1 MSAISRRNFL
11 TAATQAAGAAAALSV
26 LPPAIRSALAIKAN
40 NKSKSINDVKHIV
53 SLMQENRSFDHYF
66 GALRGVRGF
75 GDRFPIPLES
85 GKPVWFQSDGTKE
98 IPPFHFD
105 KTTMNAALIIDTPH
119 NFPDTQGAWNQG
131 KYGYWPMYKT
141 ATSMGYYK
149 RDEAPFQY
157 ALAEAFTICDA
168 YHCSLT
174 GATDPNRIVFFSGSN
189 YDPKKRAA
197 GQNCTH
203 ADAEV
208 VNLRCSLT
216 GTMPTPGYTY
226 RGSALTWPTIPEV
239 LEQAGIS
246 WRIYQDPNDNWN
258 GLMNGCLA
266 FQGFR
271 NATPDSSIYK
281 NGLSLWTLDDLKKD
295 VIDGTLPSVSW
306 VLPSRIE
313 SEHPAGPSSAARGGD
328 FAEQV
333 LEALIANPDT
343 WSKTAFFLTFD
354 ENDGLF
360 DHVPAPAI
368 PSYNRDG
375 TVAGKS
381 TIDVSGMYFADD
393 GSQPYSYPFIDP
405 RDTISG
411 HLRPWGMGPRVPM
424 YVISPWSKGGWV
436 ASQVFD
442 HTSVGQFIEKR
453 FGVTIP
459 AISPWSRAVSG
470 DLTSAFDFVNPN
482 DPHFPTLPDMSNYAA
497 IEAASRLLPTVS
509 APATPQPL
517 YQEPGTRYSRAL
529 PYELHTTA
537 RANTDAATLS
547 LIFRNSGDAGTVF
560 HVYDRKHLD
569 RIPRRYT
576 VESGKQLSDDWDV
589 RADAGIYDLT
599 VYGPNG
605 YFRSFK
611 GTVGAKVQ
619 PEIHVHYET
628 RRRGLRLNI
637 GNPGADEVTV
647 KVAANA
653 YRNDGPW
660 TLTIAPGGS
669 VERGWSLRASGRWYD
684 FTVIVPASPD
694 YERRVAGRVENGKD
708 GHSDPASAI
717 G

>member
-11 TAATQAAGAAAALSV
+11 TAATRAASTAAVLSV
-26 LPPAIRSALAIKAN
+26 LPPSIRSALAIKAN
-40 NKSKSINDVKHIV
+40 NETKSINDVKHIV
-53 SLMQENRSFDHYF
+53 ILMQENRSFDHYF
-66 GALRGVRGF
+66 GTLRGVRGF

-85 GKPVWFQSDGTKE
+85 GKPVWFQSDGAKE

-141 ATSMGYYK
+141 ATSMGYY
-149 RDEAPFQY
+149 RREEAPFQY

-174 GATDPNRIVFFSGSN
+174 AATDPNRTVFFSGSN
-189 YDPKKRAA
+189 YDPVKRAA
-197 GQNCTH
+197 GQNCTP
-203 ADAEV
+203 ADAEI
-208 VNLRCSLT
+208 VNLRCWT
-216 GTMPTPGYTY
+216 VGAMPTPGYTY

-239 LEQAGIS
+239 LEQAGIT
-246 WRIYQDPNDNWN
+246 WRIYQDPNDNWT
-258 GLMNGCLA
+258 GAMNGCLA

-271 NATPDSSIYK
+271 DAVPDSPIYK
-281 NGLSLWTLDDLKKD
+281 NGLSLWTLDHLKKAS
-295 VIDGTLPSVSW
+295 IDGTLPSVSW
-306 VLPSRIE
+306 ILPSKLE

-328 FAEQV
+328 FTQRV

-343 WSKTAFFLTFD
+343 WSKTVLFVTFD

-360 DHVPAPAI
+360 DHVPPPAI
-368 PSYNRDG
+368 PSYNLDG
-375 TVAGKS
+375 TLAGKS

-393 GSQPYSYPFIDP
+393 ASKPSFIDP
-405 RDTISG
+405 RDTVSG

-453 FGVTIP
+453 FGITIP

-482 DPHFPTLPDMSNYAA
+482 DQHFPTLPDMSDYAA
-497 IEAASRLLPTVS
+497 IEAASQLLPTVS
-509 APATPQPL
+509 APAAPQPL
-517 YQEPGTRYSRAL
+517 FQEPGTRYSRAL
-529 PYELHTTA
+529 PYELYVTA
-537 RANTDAATLS
+537 VANVDAATLN
-547 LIFRNSGDAGTVF
+547 LIFRNGGDAGAVF
-560 HVYDRKHLD
+560 HVYDGRHLD

-589 RADAGIYDLT
+589 RPDAGIYALN

-611 GTVGAKVQ
+611 GTVGKPQ
-619 PEIHVHYET
+619 PEICVHYE
-628 RRRGLRLNI
+628 RRLSALRLKIDNS
-637 GNPGADEVTV
+637 GADEVTV
-647 KVAANA
+647 TVAANA
-653 YRNDGPW
+653 YRNDGRW
-660 TLTIAPGGS
+660 TLMIGAGGS
-669 VERGWSLRASGRWYD
+669 VERTWSLVDSGRWYD
-684 FTVIVPASPD
+684 FTVIVPALPD
-694 YERRVAGRVENGKD
+694 YERRVAGRVENGED
-708 GHSDPASAI
+708 GHSDPASAVD
-717 G
+717 